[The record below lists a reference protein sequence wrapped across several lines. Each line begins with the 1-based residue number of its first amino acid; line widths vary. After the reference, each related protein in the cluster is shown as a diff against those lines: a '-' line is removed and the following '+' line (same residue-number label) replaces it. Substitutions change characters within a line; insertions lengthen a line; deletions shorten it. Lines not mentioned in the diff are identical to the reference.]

1 MLSPNFRVVFALAT
15 VLSCLVMA
23 GCNDPGAE
31 RPLPEN
37 PSAGDETAAD
47 ETAGDE
53 AAADETASKETAQA
67 DETEEPADAGTKAAS
82 IKVEYLEIV
91 TPEVDAL
98 CQQYAEAH
106 GVTFSEPNPGFGGAR
121 TAALSDGGRIGIR
134 GPLRPDET
142 PVVRPYTLV
151 TDINA
156 AVAAAEAAGAQVAMN
171 PMEIPGE
178 GMFAI
183 VINGGIECGFWQN

>member
-1 MLSPNFRVVFALAT
+1 MLTPAFRVVPALMAA
-15 VLSCLVMA
+15 VLSCMVMF

-37 PSAGDETAAD
+37 PSAGDGSASD
-47 ETAGDE
+47 EGATDE
-53 AAADETASKETAQA
+53 AADKETTQA
-67 DETEEPADAGTKAAS
+67 DETEQKEPADAGTKTAS
-82 IKVEYLEIV
+82 VKVEYLEIV

-98 CQQYAEAH
+98 CQQYAAAH

-121 TAALSDGGRIGIR
+121 TAPLSDGGRIGIR

-151 TDINA
+151 TDIKAAVEA
-156 AVAAAEAAGAQVAMN
+156 AVAAGGTVAMN

-178 GMFAI
+178 GTFAI
-183 VINGGIECGFWQN
+183 VIHGGIECGFWQN

>member
-37 PSAGDETAAD
+37 PSAGDE
-47 ETAGDE
+47 
-53 AAADETASKETAQA
+53 AAADETANKETGQA
-67 DETEEPADAGTKAAS
+67 DETEEKEPADAGTKAAS

-98 CQQYAEAH
+98 CQQYAKAH

-151 TDINA
+151 TDIKA

>member
-1 MLSPNFRVVFALAT
+1 MLSPNFRVVFALMAT

-37 PSAGDETAAD
+37 PSAGEGAGAD
-47 ETAGDE
+47 KAS
-53 AAADETASKETAQA
+53 ADETASKETAQA
-67 DETEEPADAGTKAAS
+67 DETKQKEPADAGTKTAS

-106 GVTFSEPNPGFGGAR
+106 GVTFSDPNPGFGGAR

-151 TDINA
+151 TDIKA